1 MKTEDLLK
9 RPISSN
15 PSKTRPSTSKPSI
28 IKTEETQIETIT
40 NKNKI
45 TNQNYSEEKINESE
59 EENISKSYI
68 INKSKSSIEKQD
80 FLDSLAKGSR
90 RDSFI
95 NLLDE
100 EAQRIEKIKE
110 QKQKLNTITLK
121 ETDIDGLYEWKT
133 LFNNS
138 RPLSHYTRIN
148 YKKPVLTEEI
158 SKDGIKSPKVL
169 VDLPDDKML
178 YFFGNNAF
186 LDDNDTKKSKKNK
199 YKNGS
204 TFRRKVNNNYNVSN
218 TLSNKEKTQT
228 LKTNR
233 SNNKNKT
240 SSKLK
245 TSTSIKS
252 NGKNNKNDDNNGHK
266 YIKPMSIYAKF
277 NPEDTFYFS
286 NTFSDYYKEDLKSFT
301 NKMPI
306 LKAKI
311 KTNSKNLKRIINQQR
326 MKSSIKEKQYYDM
339 IKNDSLIVKKQD
351 LIISAERRNPVPLL
365 KSIYKQENPGAEEI
379 KEHIRKYFNTMKPFG
394 NDDGKTDYTKNDRWR
409 LNRELIKF
417 RKGKYNNE
425 EKKYNPNGG
434 KKRKLILSYY
444 NINDPYIQ
452 IFNNINNDE
461 NKLNYSFEF
470 KNNNIYNIDNFKLDE
485 NNKTID
491 NTKNIKKERT
501 RSGFKQSKEIN
512 ILQNEKLK
520 KSLSSNRPHSSNTR
534 RNNNILTE
542 NKIFDL
548 EDYNELYKDYVP
560 SNRFPI
566 KTSSKVKNI
575 SYNKINEMIKER
587 KLKKY
592 AKDYFMTQSE
602 NMNNYITFETN
613 SSKNSDINKK
623 IKKKTRNRP
632 RTAGSVRSNT
642 KINNFY
648 DNDKS
653 GNNKNN
659 PKCNYLYFNKYINTT
674 HDLNINNNK
683 QIQGFFAPMNCFN
696 KLAGKYYSSS
706 NNVHVKNKRSKRKE
720 ILSTFYENYN
730 AKYMKDKLF
739 F

>member
-9 RPISSN
+9 RLISSN

-138 RPLSHYTRIN
+138 RPLSHYTRVN

-218 TLSNKEKTQT
+218 TLSNNEKTQT

-339 IKNDSLIVKKQD
+339 IKHDSLIVKKQD

-425 EKKYNPNGG
+425 EKKYNSNGG

-452 IFNNINNDE
+452 IFNNVNNDE

-491 NTKNIKKERT
+491 NTKNIKKERP

-548 EDYNELYKDYVP
+548 EDYNELYKDYIP

-642 KINNFY
+642 KMNNFY
-648 DNDKS
+648 DNDNS

-730 AKYMKDKLF
+730 VKYMKDKLF

>member
-28 IKTEETQIETIT
+28 MKTEETQIETIT

-68 INKSKSSIEKQD
+68 IDKSKSSAEKKD

-100 EAQRIEKIKE
+100 EAQRIDKMNE
-110 QKQKLNTITLK
+110 QKQKINTITLK

-148 YKKPVLTEEI
+148 YKKPAITEEV
-158 SKDGIKSPKVL
+158 SKDGIKSPKIL

-178 YFFGNNAF
+178 YFFGGNAF

-199 YKNGS
+199 NGS
-204 TFRRKVNNNYNVSN
+204 TFRRKVNINNNVSN
-218 TLSNKEKTQT
+218 TISNNDKTQT

-233 SNNKNKT
+233 SNNRNRA

-245 TSTSIKS
+245 TSSSIKS
-252 NGKNNKNDDNNGHK
+252 NIKINKNDDNNGHN

-311 KTNSKNLKRIINQQR
+311 KTNSNNLKKIINNQR

-339 IKNDSLIVKKQD
+339 IKNDTLIVKKQD
-351 LIISAERRNPVPLL
+351 LIISAERRNPIPLL

-417 RKGKYNNE
+417 RKGKYNDG
-425 EKKYNPNGG
+425 EKK
-434 KKRKLILSYY
+434 R
-444 NINDPYIQ
+444 
-452 IFNNINNDE
+452 
-461 NKLNYSFEF
+461 
-470 KNNNIYNIDNFKLDE
+470 
-485 NNKTID
+485 
-491 NTKNIKKERT
+491 
-501 RSGFKQSKEIN
+501 
-512 ILQNEKLK
+512 
-520 KSLSSNRPHSSNTR
+520 
-534 RNNNILTE
+534 
-542 NKIFDL
+542 
-548 EDYNELYKDYVP
+548 
-560 SNRFPI
+560 
-566 KTSSKVKNI
+566 
-575 SYNKINEMIKER
+575 
-587 KLKKY
+587 
-592 AKDYFMTQSE
+592 
-602 NMNNYITFETN
+602 
-613 SSKNSDINKK
+613 
-623 IKKKTRNRP
+623 
-632 RTAGSVRSNT
+632 
-642 KINNFY
+642 
-648 DNDKS
+648 
-653 GNNKNN
+653 
-659 PKCNYLYFNKYINTT
+659 
-674 HDLNINNNK
+674 
-683 QIQGFFAPMNCFN
+683 
-696 KLAGKYYSSS
+696 
-706 NNVHVKNKRSKRKE
+706 
-720 ILSTFYENYN
+720 
-730 AKYMKDKLF
+730 
-739 F
+739 